1 MKSNFYT
8 TTFGNILSVGNNIYI
23 IINSL
28 IHYDLSVMKNKFLVL
43 TILSLFLALFAQG
56 QAKYVFLIIG
66 DGMGL
71 NQINGTEMYLAELE
85 GEIGF
90 KPLLF
95 TQFPNAGLLR
105 THSASNGVT
114 DSAAAGTA
122 IATGSKTKN
131 GTVGLDSTLFNPVY
145 SIAVKARNAGK
156 KVGIVTSCGLDDATP
171 AAFYAHQPKRSMQ
184 YEIAI
189 NAYSSRFDF
198 FGGATFTKPET
209 RSDGSLGH
217 NVYRQMEE
225 EGYVLAYGFDEY
237 KEKST
242 DAERIIVLERKER
255 KLLDLVYAIDRQ
267 ESDLSLAQL
276 SEAAVEHLSRDNQD
290 GFFLMIEG
298 GTIDMACHAN
308 DAATTFAEVLD
319 LDETVK
325 IALDFYQKY
334 PEETL
339 IIVTADHETGGMVLG
354 AGSSRLNLQVLQHQK
369 MSQMALSARIEQ
381 LREQKKNK
389 VSWEEIKALLTEAMG
404 FWDKVT
410 LTEAEEAQIRE
421 AYKISFVDGDA
432 SKVETLYQKDEKI
445 SVAANKVINKKA
457 NVGWMSSGHSA
468 GFVPVFAIGA
478 GAESFNSLMDN
489 TQLSQKILEAADF

>member
-1 MKSNFYT
+1 
-8 TTFGNILSVGNNIYI
+8 
-23 IINSL
+23 
-28 IHYDLSVMKNKFLVL
+28 MKNKFLLL
-43 TILSLFLALFAQG
+43 TILVVFLTLFSQG
-56 QAKYVFLIIG
+56 KAKYVFLIIG

-71 NQINGTEMYLAELE
+71 NQINGTEMYQAELE
-85 GEIGF
+85 GNIGF
-90 KPLLF
+90 KPLVF
-95 TQFPNAGLLR
+95 TQFPNVGLLR

-122 IATGSKTKN
+122 LATGSKTKN

-145 SIAVKARNAGK
+145 SIAVKARNSGK
-156 KVGIVTSCGLDDATP
+156 KVGILTSCGLDDATP
-171 AAFYAHQPKRSMQ
+171 AAFYAHQTKRNMQ

-189 NAYSSRFDF
+189 DAFSSRFDF

-209 RSDGSLGH
+209 RTDGSLGP

-225 EGYVLAYGFDEY
+225 EGYVLAYGFGDY
-237 KEKST
+237 KEKSP
-242 DAERIIVLERKER
+242 DAERIILMERKE
-255 KLLDLVYAIDRQ
+255 KELLDLVYAIDRK

-276 SEAAVEHLSRDNQD
+276 SEAAIEHLSRDNQE

-319 LDETVK
+319 LDESVK

-369 MSQMALSARIEQ
+369 MSQMALSSRIVQ

-404 FWDKVT
+404 FGDKVT

-421 AYKISFVDGDA
+421 AYKISFLEGDA

-445 SVAANKVINKKA
+445 SVAANKILNKKA

-468 GFVPVFAIGA
+468 GFVPVFAIGV
-478 GAESFNSLMDN
+478 GAESFNHLMDN
-489 TQLSQKILEAADF
+489 TQLPKKILEVADF

>member
-1 MKSNFYT
+1 
-8 TTFGNILSVGNNIYI
+8 
-23 IINSL
+23 
-28 IHYDLSVMKNKFLVL
+28 MKNKFLLL
-43 TILSLFLALFAQG
+43 TIVIVFLAIFAQG
-56 QAKYVFLIIG
+56 KAKYVFLIIG

-122 IATGSKTKN
+122 LATGSKTKN
-131 GTVGLDSTLFNPVY
+131 GTVGLDSTLLNPVY

-156 KVGIVTSCGLDDATP
+156 KVGILTSCGLDDATP
-171 AAFYAHQPKRSMQ
+171 AAFYAHQTKRNMQ

-189 NAYSSRFDF
+189 DAFSSRFDF
-198 FGGATFTKPET
+198 FGGATFTKPYT
-209 RSDGSLGH
+209 RADGSLGA
-217 NVYRQMEE
+217 NVYIQMEE

-237 KEKST
+237 KEKSP
-242 DAERIIVLERKER
+242 DADRIILMERKEK

-267 ESDLSLAQL
+267 ETDLSLAQL
-276 SEAAVEHLSRDNQD
+276 TEAAVEHLSRDNQD
-290 GFFLMIEG
+290 GFFLMVEG

-308 DAATTFAEVLD
+308 DAATTFAEIID
-319 LDETVK
+319 FDESVK
-325 IALDFYQKY
+325 IAYDFYQRH

-354 AGSSRLNLQVLQHQK
+354 TGSSRLNLQVLQHQK
-369 MSQMALSARIEQ
+369 MSQAVLSSKIVE
-381 LREQKKNK
+381 LREQKKNN
-389 VSWEEIKALLTEAMG
+389 VSWEDIKSLLSETMG

-410 LTEAEEAQIRE
+410 LTTAEEEQIRE
-421 AYKISFVDGDA
+421 AYKISFVEGDT

-445 SVAANKVINKKA
+445 SVAANKIINKKA

-468 GFVPVFAIGA
+468 GFVPVFAIGV

-489 TQLSQKILEAADF
+489 TQLPQKILEVTDF

>member
-1 MKSNFYT
+1 MPC
-8 TTFGNILSVGNNIYI
+8 GNIIYI
-23 IINSL
+23 IINNL
-28 IHYDLSVMKNKFLVL
+28 IHSNLSVMKNKFLFL
-43 TILSLFLALFAQG
+43 TILVVFLSLIAQG

-90 KPLLF
+90 RPLLF

-171 AAFYAHQPKRSMQ
+171 SAFYAHQPKRSMG

-198 FGGATFTKPET
+198 FGGATFSKPET
-209 RSDGSLGH
+209 RHDGSLGPD
-217 NVYRQMEE
+217 VFKQMEA
-225 EGYVLAYGFDEY
+225 EGYVLAYGIDEY
-237 KEKST
+237 REKSP
-242 DAERIIVLERKER
+242 DAERIIVLEKKER
-255 KLLDLVYAIDRQ
+255 KLMDLIYAIDRH
-267 ESDLSLAQL
+267 ESDLTLAQL
-276 SEAAVEHLSRDNQD
+276 SEAAVEHLSRDNEE

-298 GTIDMACHAN
+298 GTIDVACHAN

-319 LDETVK
+319 MDESVK
-325 IALDFYQKY
+325 IAYDFYRKY
-334 PEETL
+334 PDETL

-369 MSQMALSARIEQ
+369 MSQMALSSKIVE
-381 LREQKKNK
+381 LREQKNNK
-389 VSWEEIKALLTEAMG
+389 VSWEDIKLLLSEAMG
-404 FWDKVT
+404 FWDEVA
-410 LTEAEEAQIRE
+410 LTEAEEEQIRE
-421 AYKISFVDGDA
+421 AYKITFVDGDA

-445 SVAANKVINKKA
+445 SVAANRVLNKKA
-457 NVGWMSSGHSA
+457 NVGWMSTGHSA
-468 GFVPVFAIGA
+468 GFVPVFAIGV
-478 GAESFNSLMDN
+478 GADSFNNLMDN
-489 TQLSQKILEAADF
+489 TELSQKILEVAEF

>member
-1 MKSNFYT
+1 
-8 TTFGNILSVGNNIYI
+8 
-23 IINSL
+23 
-28 IHYDLSVMKNKFLVL
+28 MKNKFLLL
-43 TILSLFLALFAQG
+43 TILVVFLTLFSQG
-56 QAKYVFLIIG
+56 KAKYVFLIIG

-71 NQINGTEMYLAELE
+71 NQINGTEMYQAELE
-85 GEIGF
+85 GNIGF
-90 KPLLF
+90 KPLVF
-95 TQFPNAGLLR
+95 TQFPNVGLLR

-122 IATGSKTKN
+122 LATGSKTKN

-145 SIAVKARNAGK
+145 SIAVKARNSGK
-156 KVGIVTSCGLDDATP
+156 KVGILTSCGLDDATP
-171 AAFYAHQPKRSMQ
+171 AAFYAHQTKRNMQ

-189 NAYSSRFDF
+189 DAFSSRFDF

-209 RSDGSLGH
+209 RTDGSLGP

-225 EGYVLAYGFDEY
+225 EGYVLAYGFGDY
-237 KEKST
+237 KEKSP
-242 DAERIIVLERKER
+242 DAERIILMERKE
-255 KLLDLVYAIDRQ
+255 KELLDLVYAIDRK

-276 SEAAVEHLSRDNQD
+276 SEAAIEHLSRDNQE

-319 LDETVK
+319 LDESVK

-339 IIVTADHETGGMVLG
+339 IIVTADHETGGIVLG

-369 MSQMALSARIEQ
+369 MSQMALSSRIVQ

-404 FWDKVT
+404 FGDKVT

-421 AYKISFVDGDA
+421 AYKISFLEGDA

-445 SVAANKVINKKA
+445 SVAANKILNKKA

-468 GFVPVFAIGA
+468 GFVPVFAIGV
-478 GAESFNSLMDN
+478 GAESFNHLMDN
-489 TQLSQKILEAADF
+489 TQLPKKILEVADF

>member
-1 MKSNFYT
+1 MP
-8 TTFGNILSVGNNIYI
+8 GDNIIYI
-23 IINSL
+23 IINDL
-28 IHYDLSVMKNKFLVL
+28 IHSNLSVMKNKLLFL
-43 TILSLFLALFAQG
+43 TILVVFLSLFAQG

-85 GEIGF
+85 GRIGF

-95 TQFPNAGLLR
+95 TQFPNSGLLR

-171 AAFYAHQPKRSMQ
+171 SAFYAHQPKRSMG

-198 FGGATFTKPET
+198 FGGATFSKPET
-209 RSDGSLGH
+209 RQDGSLGPD
-217 NVYRQMEE
+217 VFRQMEE
-225 EGYVLAYGFDEY
+225 EGYVLAYGIDEY
-237 KEKST
+237 REKSPVA
-242 DAERIIVLERKER
+242 DRIIVMEKKER
-255 KLLDLVYAIDRQ
+255 KLMDLIYAIDRQ

-276 SEAAVEHLSRDNQD
+276 SEAAVEHLNRNNDK

-298 GTIDMACHAN
+298 GTIDVACHAN

-319 LDETVK
+319 MDESVK
-325 IALDFYQKY
+325 IAYDFYRKY

-339 IIVTADHETGGMVLG
+339 IIVTADHETGGMILG

-369 MSQMALSARIEQ
+369 MSQMALSSRIVQ
-381 LREQKKNK
+381 LREEKKNK
-389 VSWEEIKALLTEAMG
+389 VSWEEIKSLLSEAMG
-404 FWDKVT
+404 FWDEIP
-410 LTEAEEAQIRE
+410 LSDSEEELIRE
-421 AYKISFVDGDA
+421 AFHISFVEGDV

-468 GFVPVFAIGA
+468 GFVPVFALGA

>member
-1 MKSNFYT
+1 
-8 TTFGNILSVGNNIYI
+8 
-23 IINSL
+23 
-28 IHYDLSVMKNKFLVL
+28 MKNKFLFL
-43 TILSLFLALFAQG
+43 TTLIVFLALFAQG

-85 GEIGF
+85 GNIGF

-122 IATGSKTKN
+122 LATGSKTKN
-131 GTVGLDSTLFNPVY
+131 GTIGMDTLFNPVY
-145 SIAVKARNAGK
+145 SVAVKARNAGK
-156 KVGIVTSCGLDDATP
+156 KVGILTSCGLDDATP
-171 AAFYAHQPKRSMQ
+171 AAFYAHQTKRNMQ

-189 NAYSSRFDF
+189 DASSSRFDF
-198 FGGATFTKPET
+198 FGGATFTKPYT
-209 RSDGSLGH
+209 RSDGSLGS
-217 NVYRQMEE
+217 NVYTQMEK

-237 KEKST
+237 KEKSP
-242 DAERIIVLERKER
+242 DADRIILMERKEK

-267 ESDLSLAQL
+267 ETDLSLAQL
-276 SEAAVEHLSRDNQD
+276 TEAAVEHLSRDNQD
-290 GFFLMIEG
+290 GFFLMVEG

-308 DAATTFAEVLD
+308 DAATTFAEIID
-319 LDETVK
+319 LDESVK
-325 IALDFYQKY
+325 IAYDFYQRH

-369 MSQMALSARIEQ
+369 MSQMALSSRIVE

-389 VSWEEIKALLTEAMG
+389 VSWENIKSLLSETMG

-410 LTEAEEAQIRE
+410 LTAAEEEQIRE
-421 AYKISFVDGDA
+421 VYKISFVEGDT

-445 SVAANKVINKKA
+445 SVAANKIINKKA

-489 TQLSQKILEAADF
+489 TQLSQKILEVADF

>member
-1 MKSNFYT
+1 
-8 TTFGNILSVGNNIYI
+8 
-23 IINSL
+23 
-28 IHYDLSVMKNKFLVL
+28 MKNKFLFL
-43 TILSLFLALFAQG
+43 TTLIVFLALFAQG
-56 QAKYVFLIIG
+56 KAKYVFLIIG

-85 GEIGF
+85 GNIGF

-122 IATGSKTKN
+122 LATGSKTKN
-131 GTVGLDSTLFNPVY
+131 GTIGMDTLFNPVY
-145 SIAVKARNAGK
+145 SVAVKARNAGK
-156 KVGIVTSCGLDDATP
+156 KVGILTSCGLDDATP
-171 AAFYAHQPKRSMQ
+171 AAFYAHQTKRNMQ

-189 NAYSSRFDF
+189 DASSSRFDF
-198 FGGATFTKPET
+198 FGGATFTKPYT
-209 RSDGSLGH
+209 RADGSLGS
-217 NVYRQMEE
+217 NVYTQMEK

-237 KEKST
+237 KEKSP
-242 DAERIIVLERKER
+242 DADRIILMERKEK

-267 ESDLSLAQL
+267 ETDLSLAQL
-276 SEAAVEHLSRDNQD
+276 TEAAVEHLSKDNQD
-290 GFFLMIEG
+290 GFFLMVEG

-308 DAATTFAEVLD
+308 DAATTFAEIID
-319 LDETVK
+319 LDESVK
-325 IALDFYQKY
+325 IAYDFYQRH

-369 MSQMALSARIEQ
+369 MSQMALSSRIVE

-389 VSWEEIKALLTEAMG
+389 VSWENIKSLLSETMG

-410 LTEAEEAQIRE
+410 LTAAEEEQIRE
-421 AYKISFVDGDA
+421 VYKISFVEGDT

-445 SVAANKVINKKA
+445 SVAANKIINKKA

-489 TQLSQKILEAADF
+489 TQLSQKILEVADF